1 MKDETAHLAPEL
13 AITETE
19 WQVIQWLRTQTGCA
33 FAALITAKQKRLFD
47 AFVESLRESPT
58 VH

>member
-1 MKDETAHLAPEL
+1 MKDVSVQMPPEL

-33 FAALITAKQKRLFD
+33 YAALITAKQKRLFD